1 MKENQPYLAI
11 PSQKM
16 IHFRLQ
22 QGTPWWKK
30 PPRVPGKGVK
40 FWVGFHMGPKKWC
53 KWCVVRNLLISS
65 WGTFNSLASIQVARN
80 MEKYNFDSI
89 DSLIWLYIYI
99 HIYTYFCLRDHMIHT
114 NNKLTYRFNLVT
126 SKRRSKRK
134 AFPHVFQVPSGKL
147 ATFYSPGQLSS
158 QLQSTPPK
166 IKASTRFNF
175 HLVATCSVGFAIC
188 KPRFLLESSKCSM
201 RLATSSNLFPWSSK
215 RSKHLT
221 SSMSCFSGSPVSRW
235 ILHNQPE
242 TNVFFWNI
250 ILRAKTS
257 VKAHQNG
264 NRKLIFRSN
273 QMTGFSLGSLSPHLE
288 ETHFQHVKNLVGYS
302 CSPAEPIS
310 CPFDS
315 QIQISAPAVVVA
327 AAGKLQYSSLT
338 CRWVISIQGPRVLK
352 TKLQQ
357 LASTQQTNKRMFMF
371 FVFKIQRLMFP
382 WKKGNINKKM
392 QKGTFANNLINQ
404 IDQLP
409 CIMFL

>member
-1 MKENQPYLAI
+1 
-11 PSQKM
+11 
-16 IHFRLQ
+16 
-22 QGTPWWKK
+22 
-30 PPRVPGKGVK
+30 
-40 FWVGFHMGPKKWC
+40 
-53 KWCVVRNLLISS
+53 
-65 WGTFNSLASIQVARN
+65 
-80 MEKYNFDSI
+80 
-89 DSLIWLYIYI
+89 
-99 HIYTYFCLRDHMIHT
+99 
-114 NNKLTYRFNLVT
+114 
-126 SKRRSKRK
+126 
-134 AFPHVFQVPSGKL
+134 
-147 ATFYSPGQLSS
+147 
-158 QLQSTPPK
+158 
-166 IKASTRFNF
+166 
-175 HLVATCSVGFAIC
+175 
-188 KPRFLLESSKCSM
+188 M

-288 ETHFQHVKNLVGYS
+288 ETHFQHVKDLVGYP

-352 TKLQQ
+352 AKLQQ
-357 LASTQQTNKRMFMF
+357 LANTQQTNKRMFMF

-382 WKKGNINKKM
+382 WKKRNMNKKVPL
-392 QKGTFANNLINQ
+392 QTTWST
-404 IDQLP
+404 
-409 CIMFL
+409 